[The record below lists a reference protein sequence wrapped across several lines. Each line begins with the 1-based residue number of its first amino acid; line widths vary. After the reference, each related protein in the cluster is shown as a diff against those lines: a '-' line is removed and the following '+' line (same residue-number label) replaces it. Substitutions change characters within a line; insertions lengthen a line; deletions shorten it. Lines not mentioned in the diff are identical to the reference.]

1 VRGIWYRIPAL
12 VRGFGIVALIALVVV
27 VLSLEPVLAAIG
39 RILQIAFFLAI
50 AFFLFLVWRERR
62 GDLEAWSEWNRRLFY
77 AAIVL
82 AVVDIGLAIGFG
94 FPSGVGAFAFV
105 VVLLACA
112 YVVVRVWR
120 LEHRY

>member
-1 VRGIWYRIPAL
+1 VRRAWERIPPLA
-12 VRGFGIVALIALVVV
+12 RGLGIVALIAIVVV

-39 RILQIAFFLAI
+39 GILQIAFFLAI

-82 AVVDIGLAIGFG
+82 AVVDIGLAIGLG

-105 VVLLACA
+105 VVLAACV
-112 YVVVRVWR
+112 YVLVRVWR
-120 LEHRY
+120 IEHRH

>member
-1 VRGIWYRIPAL
+1 VRGLWNRIPPLA
-12 VRGFGIVALIALVVV
+12 RGLAIVALIAVVVV

-39 RILQIAFFLAI
+39 GILQIAFYLAI
-50 AFFLFLVWRERR
+50 AFFLFLVWREKR
-62 GDLEAWSEWNRRLFY
+62 GDLEAWAEWNRRLFY

-82 AVVDIGLAIGFG
+82 AVVDLGLAIGFG

-112 YVVVRVWR
+112 YVVIRVWR

>member
-1 VRGIWYRIPAL
+1 MRGLWSRIPPLA
-12 VRGFGIVALIALVVV
+12 RGLGIVALIAAVVV

-39 RILQIAFFLAI
+39 GILQIAFFLAI
-50 AFFLFLVWRERR
+50 AFFLFLVWREKR

-82 AVVDIGLAIGFG
+82 AVVDVGLAIGLG
-94 FPSGVGAFAFV
+94 FPSGVGAFGFL

-112 YVVVRVWR
+112 YVLVRVWR